1 MNEDELI
8 NAAKE
13 YVKNNKSNDSIT
25 SRFKILI
32 KNAEST

>member
-13 YVKNNKSNDSIT
+13 YVKNNPKNSIT
-25 SRFKILI
+25 SRFKVLI

>member
-13 YVKNNKSNDSIT
+13 YVKNCNHDDSIT